1 MSNRILIVEDDPAIR
16 LGLKR
21 SLEFEGFTVELAR
34 DGEEAVQRA
43 FDVKPDLIVLD
54 LMLPKLNGFEVC
66 RTVRKYDAS
75 IPVVILSAK
84 GDEGD
89 KVLGLELGAD
99 DYITKPFSIRE
110 LTARI
115 KAALRRR
122 KALEGEVETFDEEGV
137 KIDFGAFK
145 MIVNGV
151 DHEQQGVPPAAVPD
165 PEPRARA
172 LPRPDPEQG
181 LGLRLRRHAAH
192 DRQLHQQAAPEARAR
207 PAQPEV
213 DPDGPGQRLP
223 LQGAGRVVPQPFR
236 TDPGSKL
243 SGSVLILDPYWL
255 DTYFFEGA
263 SHRLGVRK
271 RSYSCG
277 NGIWNRL
284 QRADTSA

>member
-21 SLEFEGFTVELAR
+21 SLEFEGFTVEVAR

-43 FDVKPDLIVLD
+43 FDIKPDLIVLD
-54 LMLPKLNGFEVC
+54 LMLPKVNGFEVC

-122 KALEGEVETFDEEGV
+122 KALEGEVESFEEANL
-137 KIDFGAFK
+137 KIDFAAFK
-145 MIVNGV
+145 LAVNGQ
-151 DHEQQGVPPAAVPD
+151 EQECSTRELNLLRYLIQNRGRVLSRDQILNKVWGYDYDGTPRTIDNFINKLRQKLEPD
-165 PEPRARA
+165 PTNPQWIQTVRGSGYRFKA
-172 LPRPDPEQG
+172 QG
-181 LGLRLRRHAAH
+181 
-192 DRQLHQQAAPEARAR
+192 E
-207 PAQPEV
+207 
-213 DPDGPGQRLP
+213 
-223 LQGAGRVVPQPFR
+223 
-236 TDPGSKL
+236 
-243 SGSVLILDPYWL
+243 
-255 DTYFFEGA
+255 
-263 SHRLGVRK
+263 
-271 RSYSCG
+271 
-277 NGIWNRL
+277 
-284 QRADTSA
+284 